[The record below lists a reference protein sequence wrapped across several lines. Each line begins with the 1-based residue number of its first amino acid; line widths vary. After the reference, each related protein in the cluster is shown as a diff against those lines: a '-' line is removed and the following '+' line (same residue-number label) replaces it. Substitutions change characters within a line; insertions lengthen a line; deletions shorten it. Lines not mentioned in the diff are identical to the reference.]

1 MGKNCK
7 EIHMLILGINM
18 FKELRRSSRWNFLN
32 LCMARKFCMFSEI
45 LCSILITHHRYYI
58 MSVSETIQVRPDRV
72 SLYATESCSHFFVN
86 RKFLYYD
93 EDKLTGAFKEW
104 NPPTKKMFVYFKR
117 FSKLMEEL
125 EEADNGSR
133 AYFQVS
139 PYYPFLAMA
148 LRVSS
153 KQ

>member
-1 MGKNCK
+1 
-7 EIHMLILGINM
+7 
-18 FKELRRSSRWNFLN
+18 
-32 LCMARKFCMFSEI
+32 MFSEI
-45 LCSILITHHRYYI
+45 LCSILITHHRYCI

-72 SLYATESCSHFFVN
+72 SLYATESYTYFFVN

-104 NPPTKKMFVYFKR
+104 NPPTKKMFVYFKN

-139 PYYPFLAMA
+139 SVIL
-148 LRVSS
+148 SS
-153 KQ
+153 GWCCQSSQDNIPN